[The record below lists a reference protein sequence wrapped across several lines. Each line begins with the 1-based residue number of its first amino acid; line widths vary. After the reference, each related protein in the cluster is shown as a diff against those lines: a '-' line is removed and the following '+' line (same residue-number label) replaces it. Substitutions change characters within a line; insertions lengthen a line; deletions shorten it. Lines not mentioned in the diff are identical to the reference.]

1 MLKTGD
7 TFELTASDLVGHL
20 NCRHLTD
27 LDLESA
33 EGKLDRPHFHDPLLQ
48 ILAER
53 GDRHEKNYLTYL
65 ASNGYEISLVEGAGV
80 TRALVDRTLE
90 RMRAG
95 VQIIAQ
101 GALMHGRWGGR
112 TDILMRV

>member
-1 MLKTGD
+1 MLKSGVS
-7 TFELTASDLVGHL
+7 FRLTASDLVGHL

-27 LDLESA
+27 LDLEA
-33 EGKLDRPHFHDPLLQ
+33 IDGKLERPHFHDPLLK

-53 GDRHEKNYLTYL
+53 GDRHEKDYL
-65 ASNGYEISLVEGAGV
+65 AHLASKGYEITLIEGMGV
-80 TRALVDRTLE
+80 TPALVDSTLE

-112 TDILMRV
+112 TDIL